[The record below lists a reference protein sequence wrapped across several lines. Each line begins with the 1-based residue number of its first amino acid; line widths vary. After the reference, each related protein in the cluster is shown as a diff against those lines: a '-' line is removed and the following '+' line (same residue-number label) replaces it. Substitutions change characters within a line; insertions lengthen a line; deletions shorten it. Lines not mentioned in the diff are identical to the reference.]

1 MAFGI
6 WSYAIRIGVWQA
18 DSSMDNCTW
27 GFSWLNSP
35 VSRMGRSMAKKQA
48 VTSLLEGNGAGGVG
62 GAVIDGL
69 PAPAAAIRSHPIRP
83 PLPPNREVYE
93 SVCACVAFPR
103 PGDG

>member
-35 VSRMGRSMAKKQA
+35 VRRMGRSRAKKQA
-48 VTSLLEGNGAGGVG
+48 VTSLLEGNEAGGVG
-62 GAVIDGL
+62 GAVNDGL
-69 PAPAAAIRSHPIRP
+69 PAAAAILRSRPIRRVSSAGGW
-83 PLPPNREVYE
+83 LAWWLRWLYRQLQT
-93 SVCACVAFPR
+93 CR
-103 PGDG
+103 